1 LAGTHGYNGDV
12 FNGGAEAH
20 PGELLMTYTSWQN
33 IVEFVEDTLKSVLLV
48 LFAMGIGVPVV
59 VHAQDV
65 PEGFSVSSMTRA
77 TIFVR
82 DLDQSLQLYR
92 DLLGLKTRVDTVVEG
107 DRINEIMGT
116 EGYGLKAVILQSG
129 ESIIGNIGIY
139 EIIGDDRDTVPLP
152 SDRVDTVTGDF
163 AIVFITN
170 DIDGLTEKVRAAGY
184 PLISPP
190 MVLFPRED
198 AQVQTREMMFRDR
211 DGVLVNLIELGVP
224 KPW

>member
-1 LAGTHGYNGDV
+1 
-12 FNGGAEAH
+12 
-20 PGELLMTYTSWQN
+20 MTYTSWQN

-107 DRINEIMGT
+107 DPINEIMGT

>member
-1 LAGTHGYNGDV
+1 MKSTIWKHIAKLAGH
-12 FNGGAEAH
+12 
-20 PGELLMTYTSWQN
+20 
-33 IVEFVEDTLKSVLLV
+33 TLRS
-48 LFAMGIGVPVV
+48 AGIGLCAIVMSAT
-59 VHAQDV
+59 HAQDI

-82 DLDQSLQLYR
+82 DLDESLQLYR
-92 DLLGLKTRVDTVVEG
+92 DLLGLRTRVDTVVEG

-139 EIIGDDRDTVPLP
+139 EIIGDDRSTVPLP

-163 AIVFITN
+163 AVVFITN
-170 DIDGLTEKVRAAGY
+170 DIDGLTERVRAAGY

-211 DGVLVNLIELGVP
+211 DGVLVNLIELGIP

>member
-1 LAGTHGYNGDV
+1 
-12 FNGGAEAH
+12 
-20 PGELLMTYTSWQN
+20 MTYTSWQN